1 MSGAIYHVSVSTRS
15 KAASGGGGGCA
26 ASTAEYISRDGEYAA
41 VHDKVLH
48 LESGNMPTWAR
59 AGKTDATKR
68 ACMTYWRAADAY
80 ERCNGRLAKVLIIAL
95 PMALGL
101 DAQVNLSR

>member
-1 MSGAIYHVSVSTRS
+1 
-15 KAASGGGGGCA
+15 
-26 ASTAEYISRDGEYAA
+26 
-41 VHDKVLH
+41 
-48 LESGNMPTWAR
+48 MPTWAR

-68 ACMTYWRAADAY
+68 ACITYWRAADAY

-101 DAQVNLSR
+101 EAQVNLSRTISRQELTAAAFRGLLRYTRVWTPGGTAEIRTVI